1 MTSLVR
7 SRWAAIGAAVA
18 ITLGAGGL
26 ISVNAANDTSSLV
39 PITPTRILDTRSVDR
54 VGSLDTA
61 GASDPYRLKVTG
73 AASIPAT
80 GVTGVSLNVTA
91 VETQTNDF
99 GGFVSVYPCASVSTT
114 KPDVSNMNFGSSQ
127 TIANAVTVPISADGY
142 ICLYVYGT
150 AHLLVDANGYYTQTS
165 TATGEQGP
173 AGQAGP
179 QGEQG
184 PAGPQGEQGPA
195 GADGQDGATGSQG
208 ERGPAGPVN
217 RITDEQIAT
226 FAWYDDPGR
235 EAVLDVGS
243 FPQRA
248 ASDGSKVYVANSGD
262 DTVSVIDPTD
272 NSVESIAV
280 GTSPSGVAFDGSNIY
295 VVNFNDRTLSVID
308 PATGTVVDEVT
319 GLASGAKH
327 IAYDGTYL
335 YVSNRN
341 GGSVT
346 VIDPT
351 DNSTVTSLSVGTT
364 PEGMASDGTQIFVA
378 NFSDDTVSVYDRSAS
393 FASETV
399 INVGTEP
406 YEVMY
411 SGRYVYVS
419 NSGSADV
426 TVIDPSDNSVVDT
439 VTVGDTPQAMTFDGK
454 YVYVANWRDATLS
467 IVNPTDGH
475 AVVKTM
481 SVGTGGSVSQTAD
494 VLFDGTN
501 LYVVNYRDDQAR
513 KLLPE

>member
-1 MTSLVR
+1 MTHLIR
-7 SRWAAIGAAVA
+7 SRWAAIGASIAV
-18 ITLGAGGL
+18 TVGAGGL
-26 ISVNAANDTSSLV
+26 ISVDASSGSSSLV
-39 PITPTRILDTRSVDR
+39 PVTPTRILDTRSGDR
-54 VGSLDTA
+54 VGSLDPA
-61 GASDPYRLKVTG
+61 GASDPYRLNVTG
-73 AASIPAT
+73 NDRIPAV
-80 GVTGVSLNVTA
+80 GVSGVSLNVTA
-91 VETQTNDF
+91 VETEANAF
-99 GGFVSVYPCASVSTT
+99 GGYVSVYPCASIATA
-114 KPDVSNMNFGSSQ
+114 KPNVSNINFLTGQ
-127 TIANAVTVPISADGY
+127 TIANAVTVPVSADGH

-150 AHLLVDANGYYTQTS
+150 AHLLVDVNGYYALAGTVSGPQGPVGETG
-165 TATGEQGP
+165 ATGPQGP
-173 AGQAGP
+173 AG
-179 QGEQG
+179 ET
-184 PAGPQGEQGPA
+184 
-195 GADGQDGATGSQG
+195 GATGSQG
-208 ERGPAGPVN
+208 ERGPAGPAN

-248 ASDGSKVYVANSGD
+248 ASDGSKVYVANQGD
-262 DTVSVIDPTD
+262 NTVSVIDPTD

-280 GTSPSGVAFDGSNIY
+280 GNSPTGIVFDGSNIY
-295 VVNFNDRTLSVID
+295 VVNYNDRTLSVID
-308 PATGTVVDEVT
+308 PATGVVVDEVT
-319 GLASGAKH
+319 GLASAAKH

-341 GGSVT
+341 GASVT

-378 NFSDDTVSVYDRSAS
+378 NFGDDTVSVYDRSAS

-399 INVGTEP
+399 INVGTDP

-419 NSGSADV
+419 NSGSNNV

-439 VTVGDTPQAMTFDGK
+439 VTVGDTPRAMTFDGK

-467 IVNPTDGH
+467 ILNPTDGH

-481 SVGTGGSVSQTAD
+481 SVGTGGVSQTSD

-501 LYVVNYRDDQAR
+501 LYVVNYREDHAR